1 MGEAEEEEVLVEK
14 EKEEDREREAMK
26 GGEAFSNHTLPFSTP
41 LISAPSSLLRHWW
54 LCRPTVVWN
63 KQEYRRKYGPLA
75 RPFARTGRQPSFVP
89 LTSTPFF
96 VPHPP
101 CSSRINEL
109 GKGIG

>member
-41 LISAPSSLLRHWW
+41 LISAPSSLLRHWS

-75 RPFARTGRQPSFVP
+75 RPFAHSLVCLRRTACFACALRSFARS
-89 LTSTPFF
+89 LTSLTPSL
-96 VPHPP
+96 V
-101 CSSRINEL
+101 
-109 GKGIG
+109 GK